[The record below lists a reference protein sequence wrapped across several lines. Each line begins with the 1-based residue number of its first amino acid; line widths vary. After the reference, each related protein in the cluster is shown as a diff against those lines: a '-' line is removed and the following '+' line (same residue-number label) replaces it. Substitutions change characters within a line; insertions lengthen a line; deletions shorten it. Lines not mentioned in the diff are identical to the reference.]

1 MKLRDVFLLSACL
14 EHVLNAC
21 CYTKGCT
28 CAIHG
33 GSAGIPLTSFQAFEF
48 GKTFAVTVHD
58 LLKTLPFL
66 TLPFN

>member
-1 MKLRDVFLLSACL
+1 MTLRDVFLLSACL
-14 EHVLNAC
+14 EHVFNTC
-21 CYTKGCT
+21 SYTKGCT

-33 GSAGIPLTSFQAFEF
+33 GSAGIPLASLQAFEF
-48 GKTFAVTVHD
+48 GKTRAVTVHD